1 LKILQADYILTCNE
15 NFEIIEDGAICF
27 DEKII
32 EVGNAKDI
40 EQKYKNTKVI
50 RCGKNS
56 VLMPGLINPHV
67 HLEFSANTT
76 SLRYGDFIPWL
87 NSVIKNR
94 DELLHVGGAECIEK
108 ELENILKS
116 GTTALGEISSF
127 GEDYDA
133 CVQTPIKVVYFCEIL
148 GSRPDAVDVLFGNF
162 RSRLHACQEDN
173 SKTFIPA
180 ISVHSPYS
188 THPILAKNVLDIAR
202 KENYLVSTH
211 FMESKAERDWL
222 DSGSGDFVKFF
233 DAFAPN
239 AKPLCTALE
248 YLELFYDTN
257 TLFTHC
263 TQANKKEIQKIKELG
278 GFITHCPTSNRLLNS
293 GRLSIENIDK
303 EMLNLGT
310 DGLSSNISLSL
321 WDEMRRALML
331 HNLGNIDELSTQL
344 LKMSTKNA
352 ATALGLNSG
361 EFASG
366 KDSDIICLTLPDTI
380 ESAQELV
387 TQLILHTKVA
397 QKIYI
402 NGEKI
407 ILPSYTK
414 HQHTSES

>member
-15 NFEIIEDGAICF
+15 NFEIIKDGAICF
-27 DEKII
+27 DKKII
-32 EVGNAKDI
+32 EVDSADNIAQKYKDI
-40 EQKYKNTKVI
+40 EVVK
-50 RCGKNS
+50 CGKNS

-67 HLEFSANTT
+67 HLEFSANKT

-94 DELLHVGGAECIEK
+94 DNLLQVGGTKCIEN

-116 GTTALGEISSF
+116 GTTTLGEISSF
-127 GEDYDA
+127 GEDYEN
-133 CVQTPIKVVYFCEIL
+133 CVKTPIKVVYFCEIL
-148 GSRPDAVDVLFGNF
+148 GSRPDAVDVLFGDF
-162 RSRLHACQEDN
+162 RSRLHASEGDR
-173 SKTFIPA
+173 SDLFIPA

-202 KENYLVSTH
+202 KENYVVSTH

-222 DSGSGDFVKFF
+222 DNGNGDFVGFF

-257 TLFTHC
+257 ALFTHC
-263 TQANKKEIQKIKELG
+263 TQANEKEIQKIKELG

-293 GRLSIENIDK
+293 GRLGIENIDK

-331 HNLGNIDELSTQL
+331 HNLGNIDKLSTQL
-344 LKMSTKNA
+344 LKMSTRNGGK
-352 ATALGLNSG
+352 ALGLNNG
-361 EFASG
+361 ELTSG
-366 KDSDIICLTLPDTI
+366 KDSDIICLTLPNTI
-380 ESAQELV
+380 NSTKELA
-387 TQLILHTKVA
+387 TQLILHTKA
-397 QKIYI
+397 ADTIYI

-407 ILPSYTK
+407 T
-414 HQHTSES
+414 